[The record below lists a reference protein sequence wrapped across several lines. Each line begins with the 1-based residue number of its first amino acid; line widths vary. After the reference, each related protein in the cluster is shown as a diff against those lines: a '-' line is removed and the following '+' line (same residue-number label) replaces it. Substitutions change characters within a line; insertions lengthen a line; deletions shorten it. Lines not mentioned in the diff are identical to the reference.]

1 MVSQK
6 VLLSGYV
13 FASVYGILNVVVY
26 FDKTKLIN
34 EDSSMMH
41 FVEVEDRLFRD
52 KSFSIRQN
60 PVLLQKYLWAR
71 IPSPGFT
78 VILSVFCKKKI
89 QLRMEGFVQ
98 ET

>member
-1 MVSQK
+1 MSHK
-6 VLLSGYV
+6 KLSLSGYV

-60 PVLLQKYLWAR
+60 PV
-71 IPSPGFT
+71 I
-78 VILSVFCKKKI
+78 
-89 QLRMEGFVQ
+89 
-98 ET
+98 

>member
-1 MVSQK
+1 MSDLFDLLLKSTMSHKK
-6 VLLSGYV
+6 VPISGYV

-60 PVLLQKYLWAR
+60 PVL
-71 IPSPGFT
+71 
-78 VILSVFCKKKI
+78 
-89 QLRMEGFVQ
+89 
-98 ET
+98 